1 MGLRDVLA
9 ADAAAF
15 TALADFGEEA
25 RYFDQGVGEGRVVH
39 VHVFREEPETNSD
52 LTVGARFHGA
62 SLFIARN
69 ATTGVTNPTRADEIE
84 LSLRP
89 GEAVQRC
96 RVVEVMQADA
106 GGYMLGVSR

>member
-39 VHVFREEPETNSD
+39 
-52 LTVGARFHGA
+52 A
-62 SLFIARN
+62 
-69 ATTGVTNPTRADEIE
+69 
-84 LSLRP
+84 
-89 GEAVQRC
+89 AVA
-96 RVVEVMQADA
+96 QALA
-106 GGYMLGVSR
+106 L